1 MVLLKNALLI
11 SLVLA
16 TAAMAGTWEHDLA
29 VADSLFTNGY
39 YEAAI
44 DDYQKL
50 VTSFPDQVPVVDRAW
65 FGMARCYK
73 VLGNV
78 DGTKVALEK
87 VLERDLDP
95 TATDGAR
102 VVYREMKREAELR
115 KNEAEQAK
123 NFYEMRYEQTS
134 WLNIITKVF
143 DWFDRRK
150 SRKVFDEAAAVDATY
165 NPRYLIDPV
174 TPVAVATDTA
184 DHFTLTADEM
194 QKLLDAAAAANAKT
208 DIDDLST
215 DAGVIGDDTAAATID
230 ATVGADASMPVT
242 VSPSTD
248 LKECRDAY
256 LTAYRALQDA
266 LRDKNQLAIQQANE
280 SFQKALAQYKAAQ
293 AAVAAAQSR

>member
-1 MVLLKNALLI
+1 MVLLRNALLL
-11 SLVLA
+11 SLVLV
-16 TAAMAGTWEHDLA
+16 TAVVAGTWEHDLA
-29 VADSLFTNGY
+29 VADSLFANGY

-50 VTSFPDQVPVVDRAW
+50 VTSYPDQVPVVDRAW

-73 VLGNV
+73 VLGNT
-78 DGTKVALEK
+78 DSCKVALEK
-87 VLERDLDP
+87 VLERGLDP
-95 TATDGAR
+95 TAADGAR
-102 VVYREMKREAELR
+102 LVYREMKREAELR

-123 NFYEMRYEQTS
+123 NFYEMRYAQTS
-134 WLNIITKVF
+134 WLNVITKVF

-150 SRKVFDEAAAVDATY
+150 SRKAFDEAAAVDGTF

-174 TPVAVATDTA
+174 TPVTAPTDGA

-194 QKLLDAAAAANAKT
+194 QKLLDAAATANAKT

-215 DAGVIGDDTAAATID
+215 DTGVIGDDTAATTID
-230 ATVGADASMPVT
+230 ATVGADAAMPVT

-280 SFQKALAQYKAAQ
+280 AFQKALAQYKAAQ